1 MTGGGITRHLINFA
15 FPLFIGYIFQQLYN
29 TVDSIVVGN
38 FVGKEALAAVG
49 SVTSIINTLIGF
61 FLGLASGAS
70 VIISQ
75 YYGAGDDDK
84 IREAVHTT
92 LILTFIFCAAFTLIG
107 VLMVPYM
114 LRFMSTP
121 SDVFSDAAQYLR
133 IFFYGVSGL
142 LIYNMGSGIL
152 RAVGDSKR
160 PLYFLVFSALV
171 NMVLDLVFV
180 VSFGWGV
187 AGVAAATVIAQCLS
201 AVLVLILLTRTN
213 GSYLIVWNRMRLNRE
228 MLKKIWVIGIPSAL
242 QQAIT
247 SFSNVFVQSYINR
260 FGSACMAGW
269 ASYGKIDQFA
279 ILPMQS
285 LSMAATTFVGQNIGA
300 GDIKRAKTGTSR
312 ALVISLL
319 ITAVVIIPL
328 MLFSSQLISLFNT
341 DPAVLEYGRLF
352 ILIDSPFYLLCVIN
366 QVYASSLRGAGDTK
380 APMVIMLLS
389 FVVFRQIYLYLTSHF
404 IGTVIPV
411 ALGYPVGWLLC
422 SAVII
427 IYYRRGVWE
436 SKRVIVNKR

>member
-1 MTGGGITRHLINFA
+1 
-15 FPLFIGYIFQQLYN
+15 
-29 TVDSIVVGN
+29 
-38 FVGKEALAAVG
+38 
-49 SVTSIINTLIGF
+49 
-61 FLGLASGAS
+61 
-70 VIISQ
+70 
-75 YYGAGDDDK
+75 
-84 IREAVHTT
+84 
-92 LILTFIFCAAFTLIG
+92 
-107 VLMVPYM
+107 
-114 LRFMSTP
+114 MSTP
-121 SDVFSDAAQYLR
+121 ADVFSDAALYLR
-133 IFFYGVSGL
+133 IYFYGVSGL

-171 NMVLDLVFV
+171 NTALDLVFV

-201 AVLVLILLTRTN
+201 AVLVLILLTRT
-213 GSYLIVWNRMRLNRE
+213 GSSYRIVWSRMKLNRE
-228 MLKKIWVIGIPSAL
+228 MLKKIWLIGIPSAL

-312 ALVISLL
+312 ALVISLI
-319 ITAVVIIPL
+319 ITAIVIIPL

-366 QVYASSLRGAGDTK
+366 QIYASALRGAGDTK
-380 APMVIMLLS
+380 APMFIMLLS
-389 FVVFRQIYLYLTSHF
+389 FVAFRQIYLFLTSHF

-422 SAVII
+422 SAIII
-427 IYYRRGVWE
+427 IYYRRGKWE
-436 SKRVIVNKR
+436 SRRLIVNNR